1 MIVRKIKPTELKR
14 FSEMCSICFEYE
26 YDNTKTE
33 QEIFDEI
40 VTHPK
45 TREDLRWEDHWIAL
59 LDDDTTITSGIAS
72 IPFTMNF
79 DENSVKSRGIG
90 GVVTL
95 PPYRRLGGIRACFTE
110 IFNQA
115 YNDGTVLSYLYP
127 FSSAYYKKFGY
138 GICCDLE
145 YYKILIDKIPKFSI
159 DGMCYLV
166 EQKQNLRRDIEK
178 IYSIIQKKYNTML
191 DTESIDFDW
200 IEKSNPPKQM
210 EFTYV
215 YKDSNG
221 IAKSYI
227 TFKKEI
233 ENGERNITCTRCMFY
248 DVEGFKGLLSLIKSL
263 GSDHTYVTFYAPSQP
278 DITTLF
284 PELRFECITKTKT
297 FNGMIRAIN
306 VKKVLQCAKYHG
318 SDTITIN
325 IFDNQIPQNNGC
337 FSVTFKES
345 KATNIEYSQ
354 EFRENADI
362 DIPIDSFSSLIV
374 GMYTTNQIEWMENTT
389 IRTSIEKLEKIF
401 YKKPINIQHYF

>member
-1 MIVRKIKPTELKR
+1 MIVRRIKPTELKR

-33 QEIFDEI
+33 QEVFDEI
-40 VTHPK
+40 VKNPK
-45 TREDLRWEDHWIAL
+45 TREDLGWEDHWLAL
-59 LDDDTTITSGIAS
+59 LDDDTTITSGMVS

-79 DENSVKSRGIG
+79 DGKSVKSRGIG

-138 GICCDLE
+138 GMCCDLE
-145 YYKILIDKIPKFSI
+145 HYKILIEKIPKFSTS
-159 DGMCYLV
+159 GMCYLV
-166 EQKQNLRRDIEK
+166 EEQQNLRSDIENV
-178 IYSIIQKKYNTML
+178 YSIIQKKYNTML
-191 DTESIDFDW
+191 EPEAIDFDW
-200 IEKSNPPKQM
+200 IEKCNPSKQM

-221 IAKSYI
+221 IAKSYM

-233 ENGERNITCTRCMFY
+233 QNGERNLTCSRFMFY

-263 GSDHTYVTFYAPSQP
+263 GADHSYVTFYAPSQP

-284 PELRFECITKTKT
+284 PEVRFESITKTKS
-297 FNGMIRAIN
+297 FNGMIRVIN
-306 VKKVLQCAKYHG
+306 VKEVLTDAKYRG
-318 SDTITIN
+318 SDTITLN
-325 IFDNQIPQNNGC
+325 IIDNQIPQNNGC
-337 FSVTFKES
+337 FRLTFNES
-345 KATNIEYSQ
+345 KATNVDFSKDYV
-354 EFRENADI
+354 ENADI
-362 DIPIDSFSSLIV
+362 DLPIDCFSSLII
-374 GMYTTNQIEWMENTT
+374 GMYSANQIEWMEETT
-389 IRTSIEKLEKIF
+389 IRTSLEKLEKIF